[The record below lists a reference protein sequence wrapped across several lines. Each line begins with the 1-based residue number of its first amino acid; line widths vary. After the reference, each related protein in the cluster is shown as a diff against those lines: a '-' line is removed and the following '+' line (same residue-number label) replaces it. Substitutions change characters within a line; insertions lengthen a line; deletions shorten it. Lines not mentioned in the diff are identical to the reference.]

1 MKKVLESD
9 YFQQVSYLIDE
20 RFCLQKIFFYEEGN
34 RSTFICMPFFCMM
47 HEV

>member
-20 RFCLQKIFFYEEGN
+20 RFCLQNIFFMKRGIVPCSSAC
-34 RSTFICMPFFCMM
+34 RSCAWWI
-47 HEV
+47 